1 MADLRTHRELTER
14 GEAAIVSALLGL
26 GPDYVILPH
35 LLLSGMLG
43 TRNPD
48 DLDVVVLGPGGAALI
63 EYRHWHG
70 QLQIKP
76 EGEPWV
82 LQYAA
87 GGSESRPNPF
97 ESLKRKSE
105 ALREHLADHHVVPPT
120 FVTAVVVPDRTRL
133 EGTGEMAVL
142 HASKVAHWLE
152 ERLSGPHADWTL
164 TAADL
169 LRPPSPPRM
178 VNQYRLTSLL
188 GRHGDQASYLAY
200 DTLKNR
206 AVMLRE
212 LPYDPYQRPEELER
226 NRAELLREAKLTL
239 ELQHPAIA
247 RVEQLI
253 PQDDCYYV
261 VGEWIDGAQ
270 SLREVL
276 AQGSIPV
283 EAALDM
289 AIACADALAY
299 AHGRGVVHRDVR
311 PENILLAGRTIKLNG
326 FKMAKK
332 ADMATRSTFDLRQMV
347 QENPYAAPEFRL
359 GAEGPHRVDGRADI
373 YALGAVLYEALTGKP
388 PVHLDEKYWTSPT
401 QVNAA
406 VSMELSDL
414 LQQALRI
421 DPAQRFSTMAAFRE
435 RLLAVREGRPAKAKR
450 YDERRLV
457 KRTRNSLL
465 FRANDKERSRNV
477 ALKKLLLDPMLGADA
492 RQSAI
497 QRVFR
502 EAKIAGSLIH
512 PRIVT
517 VLDTFVEDDDPY
529 VVMEW
534 LEGHDLR
541 EHLDGKRPAL
551 SFEETLDVVTQVGE
565 ALLYAHTQGIVH
577 RDIKPENILL
587 TGSRATIL
595 DFGLA
600 TVLGEEPA
608 GDDPARS
615 TGTPR
620 YMAPETLQGANG
632 DARSDIYSLAVMFY
646 ELLTGRYPYGANQI
660 LGRFS
665 APSEGVRPPSSL
677 NVSVPPAFDAPILQ
691 ALSIAPLQRPETM
704 EAFLSSLS
712 AAKEEPLAASA
723 GPQVSGKVLA
733 LAGGVS
739 TLFVLGAIGL
749 YLSGP
754 GIFGRTQL
762 TPVPASEASASI
774 SLIPE
779 ATPVPE
785 ATTAMIV
792 PDSSPSPIVTPSPT
806 LLPQVSW
813 ASAPVDLGHVVLQI
827 EKVVSK
833 SANEAILMLKVENQS
848 ESPISLLKGDSSAL
862 KVTDD
867 RGEDYTSDIDWSSV
881 SPDLALIEAS
891 QSLQTTIRLN
901 RGIDAEAAQ
910 VKLEIKEDGGE
921 NREFVLRAYRL
932 ETK

>member
-14 GEAAIVSALLGL
+14 GEAAIVSALLSL
-26 GPDYVILPH
+26 GPDYVVLPH

-87 GGSESRPNPF
+87 GGSESRANPF
-97 ESLKRKSE
+97 ESLKRKSD
-105 ALREHLADHHVVPPT
+105 ALCEHFADHHIVPPT
-120 FVTAVVVPDRTRL
+120 FVAAVVVPDRTRL
-133 EGTGEMAVL
+133 EGDAEVAVL
-142 HASKVAHWLE
+142 HASRVARWLE
-152 ERLSGPHADWTL
+152 SCLSGPQAEWKS

-169 LRPPSPPRM
+169 LRPPTPPRM
-178 VNQYRLTSLL
+178 VNQYRLTTLL
-188 GRHGDQASYLAY
+188 GRTGDQASYLAY

-212 LPYDPYQRPEELER
+212 LPYDPFLRPDELER

-270 SLREVL
+270 SLREAL
-276 AQGSIPV
+276 AQGHLPV
-283 EAALDM
+283 ETALDM
-289 AIACADALAY
+289 AINCADALAY

-311 PENILLAGRTIKLNG
+311 PENILLSGRTVKLNG

-359 GAEGPHRVDGRADI
+359 GAEGPHRVDGRADV

-388 PVHLDEKYWTSPT
+388 PVHLDEKYWTAPT
-401 QVNAA
+401 QVNTA
-406 VSMELSDL
+406 VPMELSDL

-435 RLLAVREGRPAKAKR
+435 RLLAIREGRPAQPKR

-465 FRANDKERSRNV
+465 YRANDLERSRPV
-477 ALKKLLLDPMLGADA
+477 ALKKLSLDPMLPPEA

-551 SFEETLDVVTQVGE
+551 SFEEALDVVTQVGE

-587 TGSRATIL
+587 AGSRATIL

-600 TVLGEEPA
+600 SAAGEEAA

-620 YMAPETLQGANG
+620 YMAPETLQGAHG

-646 ELLTGRYPYGANQI
+646 ELLTGRYPYGADQI

-665 APSEGVRPPSSL
+665 APCEPVTPPSSL
-677 NVSVPPAFDAPILQ
+677 NVEVPTAFDAPLLQ
-691 ALSIAPLQRPETM
+691 ALAIDPLARPESM
-704 EAFLSSLS
+704 EVFLSSLS
-712 AAKEEPLAASA
+712 AAKAEPQPSSA
-723 GPQVSGKVLA
+723 GAQVSGKVLA
-733 LAGGVS
+733 MAGGVS
-739 TLFVLGAIGL
+739 TLFVLGAVAV

-754 GIFGRTQL
+754 GMFGRTQL
-762 TPVPASEASASI
+762 TPVSTGEAST
-774 SLIPE
+774 SLSLLPE
-779 ATPVPE
+779 ATPLPE
-785 ATTAMIV
+785 ATMELIV
-792 PDSSPSPIVTPSPT
+792 PETTPSPEMTPSPT
-806 LLPQVSW
+806 PLPQVSW
-813 ASAPVDLGHVVLQI
+813 ASAPVEQGHVVLQI
-827 EKVVSK
+827 EKALSR
-833 SANEAILMLKVENQS
+833 SASEALLMLKIENQS
-848 ESPISLLKGDSSAL
+848 SNPISLLRGDNNAL

-867 RGEDYTSDIDWSSV
+867 RGGDYTADIDWSSV
-881 SPDLALIEAS
+881 SPELALIEAS
-891 QSLQTTIRLN
+891 QSFQTTIRLN
-901 RGIDAEAAQ
+901 RAIDAAAGQ
-910 VKLEIKEDGGE
+910 VKLEIREDGGE